1 MSLERVDAP
10 SNILEKI
17 NISATANVV
26 DPAHDP
32 EKMSLALAAGLLLA
46 MIPMLGGASILALVV
61 AAVFRLNQVAT
72 HVAN

>member
-46 MIPMLGGASILALVV
+46 MTPMLGGVV
-61 AAVFRLNQVAT
+61 DSCSGSSGRIQT
-72 HVAN
+72 KSGRYSCR